1 MRTDIEPRTFE
12 ARALQDEIHVQRSV
26 SHPGAY
32 VSQTTRNGTDQ
43 KIEEYYKQKNYL
55 IIPQVLD
62 NIGSCS

>member
-12 ARALQDEIHVQRSV
+12 ARALQDEIHVHRGV

-43 KIEEYYKQKNYL
+43 KIEEYYKQKNIL
-55 IIPQVLD
+55 
-62 NIGSCS
+62 